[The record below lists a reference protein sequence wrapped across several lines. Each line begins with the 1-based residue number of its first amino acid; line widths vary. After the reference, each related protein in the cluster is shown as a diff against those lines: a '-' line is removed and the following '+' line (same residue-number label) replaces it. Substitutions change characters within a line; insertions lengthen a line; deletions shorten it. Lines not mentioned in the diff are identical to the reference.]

1 MVPKV
6 KACNLETT
14 KNATLILVSITK
26 EAKVSYSK
34 FMSVSEVMTLNK
46 SKLSGYKFI
55 TNTMRTD

>member
-1 MVPKV
+1 M

-14 KNATLILVSITK
+14 KNATLILVSISK

-46 SKLSGYKFI
+46 SKLSGYQFI